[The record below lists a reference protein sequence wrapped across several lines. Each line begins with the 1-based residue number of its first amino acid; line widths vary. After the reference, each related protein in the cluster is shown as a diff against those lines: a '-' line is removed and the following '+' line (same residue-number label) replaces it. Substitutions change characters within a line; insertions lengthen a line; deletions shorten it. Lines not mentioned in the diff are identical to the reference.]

1 MVLGRLRLELS
12 WLEVDSAGVD
22 FVFVCR
28 RNLEGANNEKKIQG
42 RIIFKS
48 KQAGKPQNRKNKN
61 HNHRKVLNPIFSSL
75 VQLILKIVSLPLKL
89 VYFFLEVF
97 GYFLDVQLVLLI

>member
-28 RNLEGANNEKKIQG
+28 RNLKGQIMRKKNFQG
-42 RIIFKS
+42 RIIAQIKTS
-48 KQAGKPQNRKNKN
+48 RKTAKPQEQKLQCNRK
-61 HNHRKVLNPIFSSL
+61 V
-75 VQLILKIVSLPLKL
+75 
-89 VYFFLEVF
+89 
-97 GYFLDVQLVLLI
+97 

>member
-28 RNLEGANNEKKIQG
+28 RNLEGANNEKK
-42 RIIFKS
+42 KS
-48 KQAGKPQNRKNKN
+48 KVESFSNQNKPQNRKTA
-61 HNHRKVLNPIFSSL
+61 RT
-75 VQLILKIVSLPLKL
+75 KITIIVR
-89 VYFFLEVF
+89 F
-97 GYFLDVQLVLLI
+97 